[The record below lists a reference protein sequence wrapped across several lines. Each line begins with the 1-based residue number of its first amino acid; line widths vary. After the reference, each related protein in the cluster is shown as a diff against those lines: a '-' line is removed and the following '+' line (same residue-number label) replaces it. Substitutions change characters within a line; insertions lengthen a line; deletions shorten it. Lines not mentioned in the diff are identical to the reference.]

1 MPHFS
6 GGFLPPLSFWAC
18 SSSRRSFL
26 PCRDRCLRG
35 WGRPGLPEGPL
46 QGTSAFWQALGLA
59 SPPQH
64 AGEACVPPAWPG
76 RGGGGVSG
84 AQLCGAE
91 PGTLGAGRTDIPRPW
106 TSEDPAWAGLS
117 VGAHG
122 PAHARGP
129 GPWLLPGFVW
139 AWTAWPLLCG
149 GPRSWTQGPLS
160 SRRTSSARM
169 RSATHFSR
177 ILFAAPPRCAQV
189 PGSSQETNCCPVSGL
204 CPSRVWGTDDQPWC
218 PRWASLPRHLINTGW
233 VRFSFRLCVLFC
245 LMKPVAT
252 PLRATLG
259 EAYRHGTEDS
269 VLLPA
274 SKELNPAKGPMG
286 QVSRACFPGGAS
298 RWTSVPQHRLPG
310 CGRGLEIP
318 SPPEETIR
326 GPAPRVCS
334 REALLRAGK
343 RGEGRTRPA

>member
-1 MPHFS
+1 MHMPHFS

-149 GPRSWTQGPLS
+149 GGGRSRGGAPVQCLWHNSQRQGGS
-160 SRRTSSARM
+160 E
-169 RSATHFSR
+169 
-177 ILFAAPPRCAQV
+177 AQR
-189 PGSSQETNCCPVSGL
+189 PCSG
-204 CPSRVWGTDDQPWC
+204 RK
-218 PRWASLPRHLINTGW
+218 APRH
-233 VRFSFRLCVLFC
+233 SC
-245 LMKPVAT
+245 
-252 PLRATLG
+252 
-259 EAYRHGTEDS
+259 S
-269 VLLPA
+269 
-274 SKELNPAKGPMG
+274 
-286 QVSRACFPGGAS
+286 
-298 RWTSVPQHRLPG
+298 
-310 CGRGLEIP
+310 
-318 SPPEETIR
+318 
-326 GPAPRVCS
+326 PAPRAPLGNVS
-334 REALLRAGK
+334 PEEGGWPLSPGSGDAG
-343 RGEGRTRPA
+343 GEGGSCLCPGKGGGWVGCRPACGGGVWGHAHPTGRASRLAQGLGVAAGELASGSVTPWAG